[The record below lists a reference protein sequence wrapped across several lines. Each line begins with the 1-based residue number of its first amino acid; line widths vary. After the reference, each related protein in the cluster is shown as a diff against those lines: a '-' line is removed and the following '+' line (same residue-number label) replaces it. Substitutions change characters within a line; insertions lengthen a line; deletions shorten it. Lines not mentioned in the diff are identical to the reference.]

1 MYGFALLSTTANHSG
16 PVTSPLGFSYLNSG
30 VDDGTSDTRPVCRIV
45 TLFAARLIVGGVA
58 TANVFDAD
66 AAPYVVSATW
76 FTVIV
81 VVPSPTIVTK
91 PVGET
96 VATL

>member
-1 MYGFALLSTTANHSG
+1 
-16 PVTSPLGFSYLNSG
+16 LNSG
-30 VDDGTSDTRPVCRIV
+30 VDDGTADTRPVYRIV
-45 TLFAARLIVGGVA
+45 RPFAARLIVGGVA

-66 AAPYVVSATW
+66 AAPYVASATW

-96 VATL
+96 VDTL